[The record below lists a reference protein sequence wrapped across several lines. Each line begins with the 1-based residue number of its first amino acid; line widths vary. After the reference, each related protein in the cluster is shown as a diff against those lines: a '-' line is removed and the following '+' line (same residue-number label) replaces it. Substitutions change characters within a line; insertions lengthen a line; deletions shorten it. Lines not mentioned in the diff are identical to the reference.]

1 MICFASLADR
11 LLSFAAPWPPI
22 LAMDFTRYLLAA
34 VGVSVAL
41 ALASQA
47 YVAGRR
53 VRTREPAIG
62 QRRHE
67 ITHSLVAT
75 VIFSLVGFGIYVG
88 QSAGIFRIY
97 SDMTQHSLVYLLG
110 TFALILLAHDSYFY
124 WTHRWAHRPGIFRWL
139 HRVHHVSVAPTQ
151 WAAYSFSAGEALM
164 QAGFL
169 PLFLLAVPTHT
180 SVLFAWMVFQ
190 VTRNAMGHCG
200 VELLPRSWLA
210 SWWGRWCT
218 TTLHHDMHH
227 AGGRYHYSLYF
238 TWWDR
243 WCGTEH
249 PEYRERL
256 AQLVRTMKPAPIAA
270 SAARGS

>member
-1 MICFASLADR
+1 MPCISSFAER
-11 LLSFAAPWPPI
+11 LLSIAAPWPPI
-22 LAMDFTRYLLAA
+22 MAMDLARYLLAA
-34 VGVSVAL
+34 AGITVVL
-41 ALASQA
+41 ALASKV
-47 YVAGRR
+47 YIDRRR
-53 VRTREPAIG
+53 VRTREPGIG

-67 ITHSLVAT
+67 VSHSLVST
-75 VIFSLVGFGIYVG
+75 LVFSFVGFGIYVG
-88 QSAGIFRIY
+88 QAAGLFHVY
-97 SDMTQHSLVYLLG
+97 SDVTQHGVIYLLA
-110 TFALILLAHDSYFY
+110 TLALILVSHDAYFY
-124 WTHRWAHRPGIFRWL
+124 WTHRWMHRPEVFRWV

-151 WAAYSFSAGEALM
+151 WAAYSFSAGEALV

-180 SVLFAWMVFQ
+180 SVLLIWMVFQ

-210 SWWGRWCT
+210 TWWGRYCT

-227 AGGRYHYSLYF
+227 AGGRCHYALYF

-256 AQLVRTMKPAPIAA
+256 AGLVRMMQPATTTAVPG
-270 SAARGS
+270 RDP